1 MKPAK
6 DSYGDHTMR
15 CWIIAFAATVTA
27 MPLAA
32 ASATGAQAQEYC
44 GFTAHLG
51 AVVQCGYS
59 NRESCENAIGKGA
72 MCFVN
77 PYLVLNTKRPTP
89 VSRHLEVTA

>member
-1 MKPAK
+1 
-6 DSYGDHTMR
+6 MR
-15 CWIIAFAATVTA
+15 YLILIFAAAVLA

-44 GFTAHLG
+44 GFLPHLG

-59 NRESCENAIGKGA
+59 DRASCENAIGKGA

-77 PYLVLNTKRPTP
+77 PYVARNTRRPEP
-89 VSRHLEVTA
+89 VSRHAEG